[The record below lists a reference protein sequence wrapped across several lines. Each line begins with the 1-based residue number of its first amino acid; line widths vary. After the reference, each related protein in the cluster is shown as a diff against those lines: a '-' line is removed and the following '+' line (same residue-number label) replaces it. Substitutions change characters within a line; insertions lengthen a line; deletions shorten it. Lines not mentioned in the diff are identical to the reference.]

1 MKLFYFPG
9 ACSMAV
15 HITLN
20 EIGAQYDLE
29 KVDLMGD
36 KKTESGD
43 DYLQINPKGYVPCL
57 QLDSGEYLTEVGS
70 ILQYLADSNPS
81 ANLLP
86 AVGDQQRYRV
96 IEFISYI
103 SGELH
108 KNFAPLFNPAIT
120 DEERAATLE
129 TIGKRLDLLNDQL
142 AGGGPFLTGE
152 QFTIADAYLTTVL
165 GWSQFVQ
172 MDMSPW
178 PNLGAY
184 AGAAMGRPAVQATL
198 QEEGLG

>member
-15 HITLN
+15 HIALN
-20 EIGAQYDLE
+20 EVGATYELD
-29 KVDLMGD
+29 KVDLMGA
-36 KKTESGD
+36 KTTESGA
-43 DYLQINPKGYVPCL
+43 DYLAINPKGYVPCL
-57 QLDSGEYLTEVGS
+57 QLDNGEYMTEVGAL
-70 ILQYLADSNPS
+70 LQYIADTNPS
-81 ANLLP
+81 SKLLP
-86 AVGDQQRYRV
+86 PVGDQNRYRV

-108 KNFAPLFNPAIT
+108 KNFAPLFNPET
-120 DEERAATLE
+120 SDEARAATLE
-129 TIGKRLDLLNDQL
+129 IVGKRLSLLNDQL
-142 AGGGPFLTGE
+142 GAGGPFLTGE

-165 GWSQFVQ
+165 GWAQFVK
-172 MDMSPW
+172 MDLSPW

-198 QEEGLG
+198 KEEGMM